1 MSARRIVT
9 RGTGIFV
16 FTAAAACGAV
26 ADSQSA
32 EQSVEPVATTRQADS
47 NNLNLLSF
55 PNTTGISTTYSDNP
69 HILLK
74 PQQVTFQPFFTS
86 FGTNGRACIHCH
98 TPGDNWGINP
108 TDLQFRFNHPLDTT
122 NGSCLVDIT
131 QCPLDPDPT
140 HWGSDPVFRLVD
152 GAVSPNADVS
162 TTGARRTAYAMLL
175 TKGLIRVGI
184 GIPANAQFTL
194 AAVDDPYGYASAAQ
208 LSLFR
213 RPLPATN
220 LRLSPAPG
228 KNPPPPTP
236 VLTTVMWDGR
246 ETLPGHDIIADLF
259 DQANGATLGHAQAIA
274 GLSTTDLQGIV
285 DFETGLH
292 TAQEIDQNAGDLTVG
307 GANGGP
313 VWLAAN
319 QPFYYGINDVL
330 TGDSVTGAPF
340 TPNVFTIFTRWASLP
355 GVAQVPSP
363 TTDAQAQSS
372 PTAAQ
377 AQIARGEALF
387 DTKPIAITGVGG
399 LNDALGVATIPGTC
413 TTCHDSPN
421 YGHHSVRLPIN
432 IGTADASRRTADMPL
447 YTLQNIVTGAT
458 VQTTDPGRALIT
470 GKWADIGK
478 FKGPI
483 LRGLAGRAPYFHN
496 GSAATVA
503 DAINFY
509 DTRFGIGFTA
519 QEKADLAAFLLAL

>member
-1 MSARRIVT
+1 L
-9 RGTGIFV
+9 
-16 FTAAAACGAV
+16 AAAACGAV
-26 ADSQSA
+26 ADSQSG
-32 EQSVEPVATTRQADS
+32 EQSVEPVATTKQADS
-47 NNLNLLSF
+47 NALNGLSF
-55 PNTTGISTTYSDNP
+55 PNTTGVSITYSDNP
-69 HILLK
+69 HIMLK
-74 PQQVTFQPFFTS
+74 PNKVTTFAFFTS

-98 TPGDNWGINP
+98 TPGDNWGLNP
-108 TDLQFRFNHPLDTT
+108 VDLQFRFNHPLDTT
-122 NGSCLVDIT
+122 NANCLVDIT

-140 HWGSDPVFRLVD
+140 HWGSDPVFRPVD

-162 TTGARRTAYAMLL
+162 TAGARRTAYAMLL

-213 RPLPATN
+213 RPLPSTN
-220 LRLSPAPG
+220 LRLSPGSG

-246 ETLPGHDIIADLF
+246 ETLPGHDIIADLL

-274 GLSTTDLQGIV
+274 GLSTTDLQTIV

-292 TAQEIDQNAGDLTVG
+292 TAQELDENAGDLTVG

-330 TGDSVTGAPF
+330 AGDSITLAAF
-340 TPNVFTIFTRWASLP
+340 TPNVFTIFTGWAS
-355 GVAQVPSP
+355 S
-363 TTDAQAQSS
+363 TN
-372 PTAAQ
+372 AAQ
-377 AQIARGEALF
+377 ASIARGEAIF

-399 LNDALGVATIPGTC
+399 LNDALGVQTIAGTC

-432 IGTADASRRTADMPL
+432 IGTADASRRTPDLPL

-458 VQTTDPGRALIT
+458 VQTTDPGRALVT

-483 LRGLAGRAPYFHN
+483 LRGLAARAPYFHN

>member
-1 MSARRIVT
+1 MSARSIVT
-9 RGTGIFV
+9 RGTGLFV
-16 FTAAAACGAV
+16 FAPAAACGTV
-26 ADSQSA
+26 ADSDYGSGSP
-32 EQSVEPVATTRQADS
+32 ERVTSTSQADS
-47 NNLNLLSF
+47 NNINGLTFANATGLSM
-55 PNTTGISTTYSDNP
+55 TYSDNP
-69 HILLK
+69 HVLLK
-74 PQQVTFQPFFTS
+74 AQQVTKLAFFTS

-98 TPGDNWGINP
+98 TPGDNWGLAP
-108 TDLQFRFNHPLDTT
+108 ADVQFRFSHPLDVT
-122 NGSCLVDIT
+122 NASCLVDIT

-140 HWGSDPVFRLVD
+140 HWGSDPVFRPVD
-152 GAVSPNADVS
+152 GSVSPNADVS
-162 TTGARRTAYAMLL
+162 TAGARRAAYAMLL

-184 GIPANAQFTL
+184 GIPANAEFTL
-194 AAVDDPYGYASAAQ
+194 AAVDDPYGFASAAQ

-228 KNPPPPTP
+228 KNPAPPTP
-236 VLTTVMWDGR
+236 VLNSVMWDGR
-246 ETLPGHDIIADLF
+246 ETLPGHDIIADLL

-274 GLSTTDLQGIV
+274 GLSATDLQTIV

-292 TAQEIDQNAGDLTVG
+292 TAQQIDENAGDLTVG

-330 TGDSVTGAPF
+330 AGDAITAAPF
-340 TPNVFTIFTRWASLP
+340 TPNVFTIFSGWASSTN
-355 GVAQVPSP
+355 AQ
-363 TTDAQAQSS
+363 
-372 PTAAQ
+372 Q
-377 AQIARGEALF
+377 AQIARGEAIF

-399 LNDALGVATIPGTC
+399 LNDALAAAIIPGTC

-421 YGHHSVRLPIN
+421 YGHHSVRLPVD
-432 IGTADASRRTADMPL
+432 IGVAGASRRTADMPL
-447 YTLQNIVTGAT
+447 YTLQNIATGAT
-458 VQTTDPGRALIT
+458 VQTTDPGRALVT
-470 GKWADIGK
+470 GKWADVGK

-483 LRGLAGRAPYFHN
+483 LRGLAARAPYFHN

-503 DAINFY
+503 DVIDFY